1 MSENLPDYTELDK
14 NERANVLHNLAQAAI
29 DIIANHPDTMAE
41 DVIVL
46 LHYKPYGC
54 FAWLAIQRAI
64 KEGVLV
70 ANSDNH
76 HTWLRVPAEQAS

>member
-14 NERANVLHNLAQAAI
+14 DERANVLHNLAQAAI

-41 DVIVL
+41 DIIVL

-70 ANSDNH
+70 EKQDCH
-76 HTWLRVPAEQAS
+76 HVWLSVASGQE